1 MISVSS
7 LVATTVARVDFTASY
22 HCRIMLV
29 CVCLVDS
36 DHTDVHPLLLGLL
49 QLLDVMTEL

>member
-1 MISVSS
+1 MMSVSS
-7 LVATTVARVDFTASY
+7 LVATTVARVDSTASY

-36 DHTDVHPLLLGLL
+36 DQTDVHPLLLGLL

>member
-7 LVATTVARVDFTASY
+7 LVATTVARVDSTASY

-36 DHTDVHPLLLGLL
+36 DQHPLLLGLL